1 MAGVIVPNIYVRD
14 VNKLIFLAGPIRG
27 APNWQDEAIR
37 ILLPKNSELIIATP
51 RRGIRESFAGSVLP
65 GDNNYFKRQRL
76 WERHYLETASKR
88 GAILFWLPGEAE
100 HNCAKSYGAMTRL
113 ELGQWMTNYRHDNRV
128 RFCVGSDGKFS
139 ELDIIRI
146 DLALDAPDKRIL
158 GTLEE
163 TCDEALRLYNLA

>member
-1 MAGVIVPNIYVRD
+1 MAGVIIPNTYVRD
-14 VNKLIFLAGPIRG
+14 VDKLVFLAGPIRG

-37 ILLPKNSELIIATP
+37 ILSSKKPELTIATP
-51 RRGIRESFAGSVLP
+51 RRGIREFFAGSVLS
-65 GDNNYFKRQRL
+65 GDNTYFKRQRL
-76 WERHYLETASKR
+76 WERHYLEVASKR

-113 ELGQWMTNYRHDNRV
+113 ELGQWMTNYRHDNQV
-128 RFCVGSDGKFS
+128 RFCVGSNGKFS
-139 ELDIIRI
+139 ELDIIRM

-163 TCDEALRLYNLA
+163 TCDKALRLYNLA